1 MDTNDYYYLNLNIL
15 SQIQE
20 NDKLGLTTINNN
32 VKLIVD
38 KSSYVSSITRYYN
51 GYNRI
56 TVIEYLKDFTNR
68 LEKYIDLL
76 VKGNLNEYSI
86 KIIPTIKNSINGLIN
101 LKNTYN
107 NDSNVVSEIS
117 LIIDKFT
124 NFMDR
129 LKEIETMIDCITEV
143 DNNINNNNNNNN
155 NINNNIN

>member
-1 MDTNDYYYLNLNIL
+1 MDTNDYYYINLNIL

-20 NDKLGLTTINNN
+20 NDKLGLTTINNEL
-32 VKLIVD
+32 KLIVD

-76 VKGNLNEYSI
+76 VKGNLNDYSI
-86 KIIPTIKNSINGLIN
+86 KIIPIIKDSINGLN
-101 LKNTYN
+101 KLKNTYS

-117 LIIDKFT
+117 LIINKFT

-129 LKEIETMIDCITEV
+129 LKEIETMIDYITEI
-143 DNNINNNNNNNN
+143 DNNNNNTN
-155 NINNNIN
+155 

>member
-1 MDTNDYYYLNLNIL
+1 MDTNDYYYINLNIL

-143 DNNINNNNNNNN
+143 DNNINNNN
-155 NINNNIN
+155 INNNIN

>member
-143 DNNINNNNNNNN
+143 DNNINNNN
-155 NINNNIN
+155 INNNIN